1 MNCPFCNYELTE
13 LTVNNKT
20 FNYCKNCEKAILL
33 NCPICDGKLTVLTLA
48 GRTFN
53 YCGKCAR
60 EFHLEDVI
68 DEDVQLLDEDI
79 KIWRESKKYS

>member
-1 MNCPFCNYELTE
+1 MTCPCCDYELTK

-20 FNYCKNCEKAILL
+20 FNYCKNCEKTILL

-53 YCGKCAR
+53 YCGKCGR
-60 EFHLEDVI
+60 EFPLEDVI